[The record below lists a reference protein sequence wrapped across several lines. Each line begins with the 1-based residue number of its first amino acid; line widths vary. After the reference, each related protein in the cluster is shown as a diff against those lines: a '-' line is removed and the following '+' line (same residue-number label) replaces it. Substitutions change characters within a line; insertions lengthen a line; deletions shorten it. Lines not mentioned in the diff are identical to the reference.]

1 MGRLD
6 GKVAVVTGGA
16 SGIGEATVRLFHREG
31 AKVVISDVQD
41 DLGEALVK
49 SIGAGV
55 AYRHTDVTRE
65 DQVAAAVEAAVQEF
79 GGLDVIFNNAGFG
92 GVLGPIQDTP
102 ENEYQISM
110 NILVGGVVFGMKHAV
125 PYMKKRGGGSIINTA
140 SLAAFV
146 GGYSPHI
153 YAGAKAN
160 VVQLTR
166 SVALELG
173 EHFIRVNAICP
184 GAILTPLLA
193 TNYGRGEKGYE
204 RAKEDLKTSQ
214 AIPRAGMPDD
224 IARCALWLA
233 SDDSTFVTAQAIC
246 VDGGFGAG
254 REWAKQAQGF
264 KTYKPMRIPGQ
275 SRPKT

>member
-16 SGIGEATVRLFHREG
+16 SGIGEATVRLFRQEG
-31 AKVVISDVQD
+31 AKVVISDVQEE
-41 DLGEALVK
+41 LGEALVK
-49 SIGAGV
+49 ELGGNA
-55 AYRHTDVTRE
+55 AFHRADVSKE
-65 DQVAAAVEAAVQEF
+65 VEVAALIERAVKEF
-79 GGLDVIFNNAGFG
+79 GGLDILFNNAGFG
-92 GVLGPIQDTP
+92 GVLGPIEDTP
-102 ENEYQISM
+102 ENEYDLSM
-110 NILVGGVVFGMKHAV
+110 GILVGGVVFGMKHAV
-125 PYMKKRGGGSIINTA
+125 PHMKKRGGGSIINTA

-214 AIPRAGMPDD
+214 AVPRAGMPED

-233 SDDSTFVTAQAIC
+233 SDESTFVTAQAIC

-264 KTYKPMRIPGQ
+264 KTHKPMRIPGQ
-275 SRPKT
+275 ARAKT

>member
-6 GKVAVVTGGA
+6 GKVAVITGGA
-16 SGIGEATVRLFHREG
+16 SGIGEATVRLFHQEG
-31 AKVVISDVQD
+31 ARVVISDVQD
-41 DLGEALVK
+41 GLGEALVK

-55 AYRHTDVTRE
+55 IYRHTDVTKE
-65 DQVAAAVEAAVQEF
+65 DQIAAAVEAAVQEF

-102 ENEYQISM
+102 EDEYQISM

-125 PYMKKRGGGSIINTA
+125 PHMKKRGGGSIINTA

-146 GGYSPHI
+146 GGYSPHV

-173 EHFIRVNAICP
+173 EHFIRANAICP

-204 RAKEDLKTSQ
+204 RAKEDLKGSQ
-214 AIPRAGMPDD
+214 AIPRAGMPED

-233 SDDSTFVTAQAIC
+233 SDESTFVTAQAIC

-254 REWAKQAQGF
+254 REWAKQNEGF
-264 KTYKPMRIPGQ
+264 KSHRRMRIPGQ
-275 SRPKT
+275 ARA